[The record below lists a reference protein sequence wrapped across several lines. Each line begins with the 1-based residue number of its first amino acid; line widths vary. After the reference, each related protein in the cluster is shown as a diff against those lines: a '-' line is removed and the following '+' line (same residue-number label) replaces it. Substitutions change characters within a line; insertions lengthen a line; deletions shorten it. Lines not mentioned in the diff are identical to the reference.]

1 MSSITEDVTEQ
12 YFESKAEEEMDTNSV
27 IFEHMTVMSYQEV
40 LRDKRFMGYTDSQIV
55 KYTIP
60 SSSIKHD
67 QCYIHVEEVVR
78 DIIDTGITVNPT
90 FYKNIQDKVLPIKES
105 NIGTHSGY
113 IRLENYPTV
122 RIETDNWRVDGKAHK
137 NNKYY
142 TEPSVE
148 DKIKIANELSRNDI
162 PMIKGNF
169 EYPEEWNN
177 GSDIAYPLYLNC
189 IDSQI
194 YFKFSNYNIAN
205 NSTFGEI
212 VKHVGGSPEFIP
224 NAELYIVPSWL
235 SIDTIKDDTTGM
247 WSLTTKQNVEDKY
260 TPSYTKIIN
269 KFKFW

>member
-1 MSSITEDVTEQ
+1 
-12 YFESKAEEEMDTNSV
+12 
-27 IFEHMTVMSYQEV
+27 
-40 LRDKRFMGYTDSQIV
+40 
-55 KYTIP
+55 
-60 SSSIKHD
+60 
-67 QCYIHVEEVVR
+67 
-78 DIIDTGITVNPT
+78 
-90 FYKNIQDKVLPIKES
+90 
-105 NIGTHSGY
+105 
-113 IRLENYPTV
+113 
-122 RIETDNWRVDGKAHK
+122 
-137 NNKYY
+137 
-142 TEPSVE
+142 
-148 DKIKIANELSRNDI
+148 
-162 PMIKGNF
+162 
-169 EYPEEWNN
+169 
-177 GSDIAYPLYLNC
+177 LNC